1 MTTSAPPPAE
11 TPFDPQEPGLDPR
24 KERLW
29 RIIFLSDTPAGRAF
43 DVVLLIVIALS
54 VFVVVLESVPSVQAA
69 FPGPLRIIEWLFT
82 LIFTAELAVRLWVV
96 RNRRK
101 YLLSFF
107 GVVDVLSILPSY
119 LELFFAGTHYLMTV
133 RVLRLLRVFRVLK
146 MAHHIDEVATLLAA
160 LRASRRKIFVFMFS
174 VLTIL
179 CVEGTLAYLVEA
191 PHNPKFASIPHA
203 MYWAV
208 VTLTTVGY
216 GDVVPVTPLGQVMA
230 TLVMLT
236 GFAILAVPTGIVTA
250 EIGRSM
256 GRDHRTCPECGLHG
270 HDARA
275 LFCHHCGTRL

>member
-1 MTTSAPPPAE
+1 MAPLIPPAE

-54 VFVVVLESVPSVQAA
+54 VFIVIIESVPSVHEA
-69 FPGPLRIIEWLFT
+69 FPGPLRVIEWLFT

-101 YLLSFF
+101 YLFSFF

-146 MAHHIDEVATLLAA
+146 MAHHIDEVGTLLAA

-179 CVEGTLAYLVEA
+179 CVEGTLAYLVEH

-230 TLVMLT
+230 TIVMLT

-256 GRDHRTCPECGLHG
+256 GRDQRTCAECGLHG

>member
-1 MTTSAPPPAE
+1 MTTPQ
-11 TPFDPQEPGLDPR
+11 TPSLIDPQEPGLDPR

-43 DVVLLIVIALS
+43 DVVLLLVIALS
-54 VFVVVLESVPSVQAA
+54 VFVVIVESVPSVHDA
-69 FPGPLRIIEWLFT
+69 FPVQLRVVEWVFT
-82 LIFTAELAVRLWVV
+82 LIFTLELGVRLWVV

-119 LELFFAGTHYLMTV
+119 LELVFAGTHYLMTV

-146 MAHHIDEVATLLAA
+146 MAHHIDEVGTLLSA
-160 LRASRRKIFVFMFS
+160 LRASQRKIAVFMFS
-174 VLTIL
+174 VMVIL
-179 CVEGTLAYLVEA
+179 IVEGTLVYLIES
-191 PHNPKFASIPHA
+191 PDNPKFSSIPHS

-216 GDVVPVTPLGQVMA
+216 GDVVPITPLGQLMA
-230 TLVMLT
+230 TVVMLT

-256 GRDHRTCPECGLHG
+256 ARDHRSCAECGLTG
-270 HDARA
+270 HDSRA
-275 LFCHHCGTRL
+275 LFCLHCGTRL